1 MQIKTKRLLLLLVT
15 ATSLLG
21 NLAVGCEQQAPTMP
35 LILPPSEETVA
46 PPIIPF
52 SPYSTYSHWGFS
64 ISVPSSWSFVE
75 TRNPETGGGIIDL
88 FASSSAFNS
97 LSITASSI
105 EKTDGV
111 PDIAVEAQRQLEKAQ
126 KLWGSIKLLDNQAV
140 EDDWDWFLSFDS
152 VLESKNEKYHTEIYF
167 KTTQS
172 HFYIVQLSFAE
183 ADRDAY
189 PWKEVVETFTIS

>member
-15 ATSLLG
+15 ATLLLG
-21 NLAVGCEQQAPTMP
+21 SLAVGCEQQAPTIP
-35 LILPPSEETVA
+35 PGPPPSEETAA

-64 ISVPSSWSFVE
+64 ISVPSSWVFVE

-88 FASSSAFNS
+88 FASSSTFNS
-97 LSITASSI
+97 LSITASAI
-105 EKTDGV
+105 EKIGEV
-111 PDIAVEAQRQLEKAQ
+111 PDIATEAQHRLEKAEA
-126 KLWGSIKLLDNQAV
+126 LWGNIELQNNQAKK
-140 EDDWDWFLSFDS
+140 DNWDWFLSFDS

-183 ADRDAY
+183 ADRDAH
-189 PWKEVVETFTIS
+189 PWKEVVETFTVS

>member
-1 MQIKTKRLLLLLVT
+1 
-15 ATSLLG
+15 
-21 NLAVGCEQQAPTMP
+21 MP
-35 LILPPSEETVA
+35 LVLPPSEETVA

-52 SPYSTYSHWGFS
+52 SPSSTYTHWGFS
-64 ISVPSSWSFVE
+64 ISAPSSWTFIE

-105 EKTDGV
+105 EKMGIV
-111 PDIAVEAQRQLEKAQ
+111 PDIATEAQRRLEKAQ
-126 KLWGSIKLLDNQAV
+126 KLWGSIKLLDNHAL